1 MRISLARWCRMRCL
15 LAAAIVSTLILPAV
29 GRAQESQPSIRGD
42 RLFLSAGLG
51 WGACHCRLQ
60 GGQLR
65 AEYSVTPPEY
75 VVGLRVQLGAFWAPT
90 QRYSFP
96 SALYPNGSFVEGVGR
111 STTLDFGVTGSITPW
126 PRGGVSPYFV
136 AGLAALHTWTHGS
149 GYYPSADGTAAW
161 FMAPGFGG
169 HNLRAIVGAGL
180 RVRVSNRL
188 LQLEAREL
196 RGSLSAVSLGTAL
209 HF

>member
-1 MRISLARWCRMRCL
+1 MRCL
-15 LAAAIVSTLILPAV
+15 LAATFFSTLILPAV
-29 GRAQESQPSIRGD
+29 GRAQEPLPSTSGD
-42 RLFLSAGLG
+42 RLIVSAGLG
-51 WGACHCRLQ
+51 WGACHCRFQ

-65 AEYSVTPPEY
+65 AEYSVTPPEH
-75 VVGLRVQLGAFWAPT
+75 VVGLRVQLGTFWAPT

-96 SALYPNGSFVEGVGR
+96 SVLVPYGSFVEGVGR

-126 PRGGVSPYFV
+126 PRGRVSPYVV
-136 AGLAALHTWTHGS
+136 AGLAALQTWTDGS
-149 GYYPSADGTAAW
+149 GYYPSADSTAAW

-169 HNLRAIVGAGL
+169 HNIRAIVGAGL
-180 RVRVSNRL
+180 RVRVSGRL
-188 LQLEAREL
+188 LQFEAREL